1 MICKDRKT
9 NAIAGVIFILTGAI
23 TAFGSSQDF
32 ASAAVWFALGAAFFL
47 PTKCELKTL
56 D

>member
-1 MICKDRKT
+1 MCKDRKT

-32 ASAAVWFALGAAFFL
+32 TSAAVWFALGAAFFM
-47 PTKCELKTL
+47 PMKCEAKSL

>member
-23 TAFGSSQDF
+23 TAFGSSQDL

-47 PTKCELKTL
+47 PSKCRTKSF

>member
-1 MICKDRKT
+1 MCKDRKT
-9 NAIAGVIFILTGAI
+9 NAIAGTIFILTGVL

-32 ASAAVWFALGAAFFL
+32 ASAAVWFALGAALFM
-47 PTKCELKTL
+47 PTKCRAKSF